1 MTQDETKIR
10 QCLTNFLSNGFKFTS
25 NGTITLD
32 VDAFIQ
38 DDVEMIRFAVSDT
51 GEGMSEEGLS
61 KVFREYEQA
70 ERSTS
75 AKHGGTGLG
84 LPITKK
90 LSEMMGGDVLVT
102 SVLGEGSVFTLYV
115 PRECPQD
122 YDEIAEGNAIEKLEE
137 SEKVV
142 VLIDDDVPMH
152 DLIRRTLSKI
162 GLRLV
167 GATDS
172 EKGMQ
177 IVREMKP
184 KLLLLD
190 VLMPGRDGWS
200 ILKECKSDP
209 ELSDM
214 PVVMVSQLSQD
225 VLAESLGADDYL
237 TKPID
242 RGLFLETV
250 TRLMGESSD
259 QQTVLVIDDDADV
272 RDLLSR
278 MLIDAGWK
286 AETAKDGKDGLE
298 KVKVRPSL
306 IVLDIEMPRMDGFE
320 FLEVYMKDYTAEERA
335 PILVYSGKDLT
346 DIQRDLLNKNVAGM
360 VRKEDVSMDELS
372 TIVKNIYQESST

>member
-1 MTQDETKIR
+1 
-10 QCLTNFLSNGFKFTS
+10 
-25 NGTITLD
+25 
-32 VDAFIQ
+32 
-38 DDVEMIRFAVSDT
+38 
-51 GEGMSEEGLS
+51 
-61 KVFREYEQA
+61 
-70 ERSTS
+70 
-75 AKHGGTGLG
+75 
-84 LPITKK
+84 
-90 LSEMMGGDVLVT
+90 
-102 SVLGEGSVFTLYV
+102 
-115 PRECPQD
+115 
-122 YDEIAEGNAIEKLEE
+122 
-137 SEKVV
+137 
-142 VLIDDDVPMH
+142 
-152 DLIRRTLSKI
+152 
-162 GLRLV
+162 
-167 GATDS
+167 
-172 EKGMQ
+172 
-177 IVREMKP
+177 MKP

-298 KVKVRPSL
+298 KVKVSPSL